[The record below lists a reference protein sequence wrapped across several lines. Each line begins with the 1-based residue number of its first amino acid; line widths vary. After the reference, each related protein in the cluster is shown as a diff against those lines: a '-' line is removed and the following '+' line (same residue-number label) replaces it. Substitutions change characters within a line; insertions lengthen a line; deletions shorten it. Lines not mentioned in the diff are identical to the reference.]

1 MKRLIAVLIV
11 AVVGL
16 GLVGTDVLAR
26 APSGAIFTTL
36 EDGTQVNANIYE
48 FAEDVYLDGGPGPNA
63 PADAAG
69 LPEGIYIFQVTDPSG
84 KVLLSTDDFLCR
96 AFYVD
101 ASGVIADVLPG
112 PSGCE
117 HATGIDVDHGA
128 ATVQLAPF
136 LETPNPGAE
145 YKVWV
150 TPAEAFDPDGTK
162 YHGFV
167 RSASKTDMFK
177 ILSPSAP
184 PDEGPP
190 DDID

>member
-1 MKRLIAVLIV
+1 MKRLIAVLV
-11 AVVGL
+11 LAVVGL
-16 GLVGTDVLAR
+16 GFVSTAALAR

-63 PADAAG
+63 PSDAAG

-84 KVLLSTDDFLCR
+84 KLLLSTDDFVCR

-101 ASGVIADVLPG
+101 ERGVIADVMPAG
-112 PSGCE
+112 GCE
-117 HATGIDVDHGA
+117 HATGTDADHDA
-128 ATVQLAPF
+128 TTVQLMPF
-136 LETPNPGAE
+136 LETPNPGGE

-150 TPAEAFDPDGTK
+150 TPIEAFDPLGETK

-167 RSASKTDMFK
+167 SSASKTDMFK
-177 ILSPSAP
+177 VLTP
-184 PDEGPP
+184 PGPP